1 MVGGYSN
8 TCTSLIVVH
17 RCPLHPSSP
26 ACSPYYPRLLL
37 LFLLIIL
44 NTYCLLLTPYYL
56 LLTSFFLLTYYLLTY
71 YSLLATVLLIL
82 TTYFYYYFYICY
94 FSTTTATTPA
104 TTTSTTSTAS
114 TTTSTTTSISL
125 PSFVFPSS
133 PTTANTSTVAS
144 VQRYRSSFLPA
155 LDQGEFLAVALPN
168 LRDLRKFHT
177 MRLLNYYLE
186 LITFDGHSQFNQI
199 SRTSI

>member
-1 MVGGYSN
+1 MY
-8 TCTSLIVVH
+8 
-17 RCPLHPSSP
+17 
-26 ACSPYYPRLLL
+26 
-37 LFLLIIL
+37 LLIIL
-44 NTYCLLLTPYYL
+44 LLISTASTSVATCLLLL
-56 LLTSFFLLTYYLLTY
+56 
-71 YSLLATVLLIL
+71 VLF
-82 TTYFYYYFYICY
+82 YF
-94 FSTTTATTPA
+94 
-104 TTTSTTSTAS
+104 TTSTTS
-114 TTTSTTTSISL
+114 TTSTTTSISL

-155 LDQGEFLAVALPN
+155 LDQGEFLAIALPN
-168 LRDLRKFHT
+168 LRDLHKFHT